1 MQSVASDPGPYRTVI
16 SPIRIP
22 PPSEP
27 GTGEEAERILL
38 LAPTGR
44 DAELMARILGEAGFT
59 TAICSDV
66 PHLCA
71 ELQRGGGAAVA
82 AEEALGR
89 SGSAHLKAA
98 LATQPSWS
106 DLPLTILLGASAT
119 PESSQRLLA
128 DLGQHGNLTLLGRP
142 VRTITLVSTLQA
154 AIRARCRQYDVRDH
168 LAERAQAQ
176 AALERSEARYR
187 SLTLASVSIV
197 WIATDTGD
205 FVAELPSWQAYT
217 GQSRASYEGWGWLE
231 AVHPEDR
238 ERVAA
243 TWREALALM
252 AVYQS
257 EFRLA
262 RHDGEYRRVTARAV
276 PVVSSD
282 ATFHEWVGTCTD
294 VEEERRAAE
303 HLSQAQR
310 IQAVGGLAG
319 GVAHEVNNMM
329 TAVTGFGALVLRE
342 LDPEHPQRPDVEEMV
357 KAATRASAITRQ
369 LLAFSRQQVLQ
380 PSVLELNDVVSDVT
394 RMLDTLLGADVHLS
408 VRLNPSAGRVRA
420 DRGQLEQVLVNLAI
434 NARDAMPAGGSLTL
448 ETADVMLDASY
459 TARHPGVT
467 IKPGPYAML
476 VLTDTG
482 KGMDAATLSG
492 AFEPFYTTKPVGQ
505 GTGLGLSTVYGI
517 VKQSGGYIWLYSELG
532 LGTSVKLY
540 LPQIADPLGGPTL
553 PERAARYGHETVLI
567 VEDEDAVRV
576 LARRVLQAL
585 GYTVLEAP
593 NGQVALEIIRSRISP
608 IDLVLC
614 DVIMAEMSGHEF
626 GRQLALENA
635 DIPVI
640 YMSGYPGSHVIARGL
655 LPPGA
660 PFVEKPFT
668 VASLGHWVR
677 TLLDR
682 RGMVHSDP
690 T

>member
-1 MQSVASDPGPYRTVI
+1 M
-16 SPIRIP
+16 
-22 PPSEP
+22 
-27 GTGEEAERILL
+27 
-38 LAPTGR
+38 
-44 DAELMARILGEAGFT
+44 
-59 TAICSDV
+59 
-66 PHLCA
+66 
-71 ELQRGGGAAVA
+71 
-82 AEEALGR
+82 
-89 SGSAHLKAA
+89 
-98 LATQPSWS
+98 
-106 DLPLTILLGASAT
+106 
-119 PESSQRLLA
+119 
-128 DLGQHGNLTLLGRP
+128 
-142 VRTITLVSTLQA
+142 RTITLVSTLQA

-459 TARHPGVT
+459 T
-467 IKPGPYAML
+467 
-476 VLTDTG
+476 
-482 KGMDAATLSG
+482 
-492 AFEPFYTTKPVGQ
+492 
-505 GTGLGLSTVYGI
+505 
-517 VKQSGGYIWLYSELG
+517 
-532 LGTSVKLY
+532 
-540 LPQIADPLGGPTL
+540 
-553 PERAARYGHETVLI
+553 
-567 VEDEDAVRV
+567 
-576 LARRVLQAL
+576 
-585 GYTVLEAP
+585 
-593 NGQVALEIIRSRISP
+593 
-608 IDLVLC
+608 
-614 DVIMAEMSGHEF
+614 
-626 GRQLALENA
+626 
-635 DIPVI
+635 
-640 YMSGYPGSHVIARGL
+640 
-655 LPPGA
+655 
-660 PFVEKPFT
+660 
-668 VASLGHWVR
+668 
-677 TLLDR
+677 
-682 RGMVHSDP
+682 
-690 T
+690 